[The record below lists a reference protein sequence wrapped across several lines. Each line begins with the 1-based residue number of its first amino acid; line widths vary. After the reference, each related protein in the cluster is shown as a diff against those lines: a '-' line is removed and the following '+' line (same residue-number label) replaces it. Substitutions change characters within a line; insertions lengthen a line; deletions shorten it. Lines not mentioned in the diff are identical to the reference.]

1 MGPRKGALTMCDL
14 TDAACRGMDVELFF
28 PVGTPGAPAYE
39 RGVERAKAVCR
50 TCPAVDACLF
60 WALNHGIEFGVFGA
74 TDGPER
80 ADLLRA
86 LPRVP
91 AA

>member
-1 MGPRKGALTMCDL
+1 MYDF
-14 TDAACRGMDVELFF
+14 TDAACRGHDTEDFF

-39 RGVERAKAVCR
+39 AAVARAKAVCR
-50 TCPAVDACLF
+50 TCPAMVDCLF
-60 WALNHGIEFGVFGA
+60 LALDHGIEFGIFGG
-74 TDGPER
+74 TTEFER